1 MAEEEG
7 LFVLNNA
14 WWCFV
19 WGRLLVEGSWAFR
32 AKRRQI
38 AGPHTLDPTATARE
52 HQHNSKDQHNCG
64 AYLRL
69 VVHCIVHRLQCLI

>member
-1 MAEEEG
+1 MSLTMHG
-7 LFVLNNA
+7 GGS
-14 WWCFV
+14 CFV

-69 VVHCIVHRLQCLI
+69 MHCTQAPVPDLDLV